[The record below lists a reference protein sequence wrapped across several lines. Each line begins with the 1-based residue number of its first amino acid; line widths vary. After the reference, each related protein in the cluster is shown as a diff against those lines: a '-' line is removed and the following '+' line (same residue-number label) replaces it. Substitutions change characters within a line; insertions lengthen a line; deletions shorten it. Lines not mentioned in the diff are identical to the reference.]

1 MGLEG
6 INIVSLK
13 KLVSVLRLTIWGCV
27 AQNQL
32 QRRKTELSWDRGT
45 LQGQASKVACLGKLR
60 RSQRHCREKGFKK
73 RRNKLKFL
81 YLPIVNLSLLCPY
94 QMFYIIDVIKKLF
107 LQYSQFLLKF
117 LSASL
122 A

>member
-13 KLVSVLRLTIWGCV
+13 KPVSVPRPTIWGCV

-32 QRRKTELSWDRGT
+32 QRTKRELSWGRENLRG
-45 LQGQASKVACLGKLR
+45 QVSKVPCLGR
-60 RSQRHCREKGFKK
+60 RRMSQRCYREKGFKK

-81 YLPIVNLSLLCPY
+81 YLPVVHLSLLCPC
-94 QMFYIIDVIKKLF
+94 QMF
-107 LQYSQFLLKF
+107 SRCE
-117 LSASL
+117 
-122 A
+122 